1 MHAIAI
7 AISLWAHPAVPLPP
21 PFCCCCDPLLLLS
34 FSLFVSVFLVA
45 CEPKKERE
53 TRRMT
58 AKGKKKTLTHG
69 TADRFSTLFVWRQR
83 MSRTIPPTGDCL
95 NQPRFKNTLSQE
107 NMLIF
112 NTIIP

>member
-1 MHAIAI
+1 
-7 AISLWAHPAVPLPP
+7 
-21 PFCCCCDPLLLLS
+21 
-34 FSLFVSVFLVA
+34 VSNI
-45 CEPKKERE
+45 
-53 TRRMT
+53 
-58 AKGKKKTLTHG
+58 HG

>member
-58 AKGKKKTLTHG
+58 AKGKKKTLT
-69 TADRFSTLFVWRQR
+69 
-83 MSRTIPPTGDCL
+83 SR
-95 NQPRFKNTLSQE
+95 KNMKKERKMEEKMQKSQG
-107 NMLIF
+107 NV
-112 NTIIP
+112 